1 MADSFIVH
9 HSLRVEINRFLLSVL
24 ALSGIGWFAGFPLAG
39 LCVGLVGYAA
49 WTFWQLGRAVGW
61 LNSTADREAPE
72 SLGIW
77 GEVFDGIHSLQQKN
91 RNERLQLQATI
102 DYLHGSLSA
111 LTDAVVMVDASNA
124 IDWCNAS
131 SRSLLGLRYPE
142 DRERLL
148 INLVRI
154 PSFIRYFES
163 ERYDEPLEMDSPVSR
178 DIQLQVQIVMFGH
191 RNRLVFARDITK
203 LKKVEQVRKDFIA
216 NVSHELRTPLT
227 VINGYLETMQEHME
241 SMPAM
246 WQRAINQMVQ
256 QSHRMETLVRDL
268 ILLSKL
274 ESLPPPLEKRRPF
287 ELNLMLQQIRDAAL
301 ASTGEEKFIDVELE
315 PGLCLLG
322 DQDEIHS
329 AFSNLVFNAVKYT
342 NPGGRITVRWW
353 SDDKHAYFA
362 VKDNGIGIDEHHIP
376 RLTERFYRVDSSR
389 SIATGGTGLGLAI
402 VKHVLMRHGADLQ
415 IRSRPGVG
423 SEFVCVFP
431 ASRFQKLDLLQAG

>member
-1 MADSFIVH
+1 VH
-9 HSLRVEINRFLLSVL
+9 HSLRVEINRFFLSVL
-24 ALSGIGWFAGFPLAG
+24 TLVGVGALAGFPLVG
-39 LCVGLVGYAA
+39 LCVGLFGYSI
-49 WTFWQLGRAVGW
+49 WTLWQLGRAVGW

-77 GEVFDGIHSLQQKN
+77 GEVFDGIHGLQQKN

-111 LTDAVVMVDASNA
+111 LTDAVVMIDANNA
-124 IDWCNAS
+124 IDWCNSS
-131 SRSLLGLRYPE
+131 SRALLGLRYPE
-142 DRERLL
+142 DKERLL

-154 PSFIRYFES
+154 PSFIRYFEG
-163 ERYDEPLEMDSPVSR
+163 EHYDEPLEIESPLSR
-178 DIQLQVQIVMFGH
+178 EIQLQIQIVMFGH
-191 RNRLVFARDITK
+191 RNRLLFARDITK

-227 VINGYLETMQEHME
+227 VINGYLETMHEHKE
-241 SMPAM
+241 AMPAM
-246 WQRAINQMVQ
+246 WQRAIAQMVQ
-256 QSHRMETLVRDL
+256 QTHRMETLVRDL

-287 ELNLMLQQIRDAAL
+287 ELNLMLQNIRDAAL
-301 ASTGEEKFIDVELE
+301 ASTSENKHIDVDIEQ
-315 PGLCLLG
+315 GLCVLG

-353 SDDKHAYFA
+353 SDEGHAYFC
-362 VKDNGIGIDEHHIP
+362 VKDNGIGIDEYHIP

-402 VKHVLMRHGADLQ
+402 VKHVLMRHGAELQ
-415 IRSRPGVG
+415 VRSKPGVG
-423 SEFVCVFP
+423 SEFMCVFS
-431 ASRFQKLDLLQAG
+431 ATRFQKLDLLEAG